1 MTKIFANNKYQKKEE
16 KINIDIMKRFL
27 AARQNI
33 DANAKALYQ
42 CLEYQRDDIDAV
54 VLDMDNLSSI
64 KTILESSE
72 LSYYLLD
79 IENRIDGEKTNNLV
93 LIYPNE
99 QREIFFGLQDE
110 LSFGGRIV
118 EYKDF
123 SYSESMAMKD
133 FLKAADVKYIASA
146 DNDGKIKF
154 MASEKDEEIIA
165 AALRNVQDEIPG
177 NEDYFISKNICWG
190 HAIEQASNVINYDGG
205 PAFIGREGGTGGI
218 KLDEYGAV
226 VMTTKGSRF
235 ISRNSKD
242 FDRKVVN
249 AILNDIDGASAPVNV
264 FYGDIV
270 NDIAGDMT
278 RRAAKENVKI
288 MTKKQALSEL
298 ELESLPDFLEIGK
311 MLEDVDGYSEQK
323 KEALYSLTRMV
334 ICREQTLEDIKEY
347 KVSKADKQ
355 KYMEMHE
362 EKVNAFAE
370 KFGEKEILI
379 GDISKEEERRDDR

>member
-1 MTKIFANNKYQKKEE
+1 MS
-16 KINIDIMKRFL
+16 NIDIMKRFL

-33 DANAKALYQ
+33 NKNAQRLYQ
-42 CLEYQRDDIDAV
+42 CLEYQRCDIDAV
-54 VLDMDNLSSI
+54 VLDIDNIGSI
-64 KTILESSE
+64 KAILESSE
-72 LSYYLLD
+72 LSYYLLN
-79 IENRIDGEKTNNLV
+79 IESRVDGKKTNNLV

-99 QREIFFGLQDE
+99 QREIFFELQDE
-110 LSFGGRIV
+110 LSFGGRIFG
-118 EYKDF
+118 YKGF
-123 SYSESMAMKD
+123 SYSESVAMKD
-133 FLKAADVKYIASA
+133 FLKAADVKYLASS
-146 DNDGKIKF
+146 DSDGKIKF
-154 MASEKDEEIIA
+154 IVSEKDKEAITE
-165 AALRNVQDEIPG
+165 ALRNVQDEIPG
-177 NEDYFISKNICWG
+177 NEDYFISKNICWE
-190 HAIEQASNVINYDGG
+190 HAIEASNVINYDGG

-249 AILNDIDGASAPVNV
+249 AILNDIDGASAPVKV

-311 MLEDVDGYSEQK
+311 MLEDIDGYSEQK
-323 KEALYSLTRMV
+323 KEALYSLARMV

-362 EKVNAFAE
+362 ENVNAFAE

-379 GDISKEEERRDDR
+379 GDVSKEEERRDDR

>member
-1 MTKIFANNKYQKKEE
+1 MS
-16 KINIDIMKRFL
+16 NIDIMKRFL

-235 ISRNSKD
+235 ISRNS
-242 FDRKVVN
+242 
-249 AILNDIDGASAPVNV
+249 
-264 FYGDIV
+264 
-270 NDIAGDMT
+270 
-278 RRAAKENVKI
+278 
-288 MTKKQALSEL
+288 
-298 ELESLPDFLEIGK
+298 
-311 MLEDVDGYSEQK
+311 
-323 KEALYSLTRMV
+323 
-334 ICREQTLEDIKEY
+334 
-347 KVSKADKQ
+347 
-355 KYMEMHE
+355 
-362 EKVNAFAE
+362 
-370 KFGEKEILI
+370 
-379 GDISKEEERRDDR
+379 

>member
-1 MTKIFANNKYQKKEE
+1 MS
-16 KINIDIMKRFL
+16 NIDIMKRFL

-33 DANAKALYQ
+33 DENAKALYQ

-54 VLDMDNLSSI
+54 VLDIDNLGSI

-72 LSYYLLD
+72 LSYYLLN
-79 IENRIDGEKTNNLV
+79 IESRVDGEKTNNLV

-99 QREIFFGLQDE
+99 EREIFFGLQDE
-110 LSFGGRIV
+110 
-118 EYKDF
+118 
-123 SYSESMAMKD
+123 
-133 FLKAADVKYIASA
+133 DVIA
-146 DNDGKIKF
+146 
-154 MASEKDEEIIA
+154 E
-165 AALRNVQDEIPG
+165 ALRNVQNEIPG

-249 AILNDIDGASAPVNV
+249 AILNDIDGASAPVKV

-298 ELESLPDFLEIGK
+298 ELESLPDFLELGK
-311 MLEDVDGYSEQK
+311 MLEDIDGYSEQK
-323 KEALYSLTRMV
+323 KEALYSLARMV

-355 KYMEMHE
+355 KYIEIHE
-362 EKVNAFAE
+362 ENVNAFAE

-379 GDISKEEERRDDR
+379 GDASKEEERRDDR

>member
-1 MTKIFANNKYQKKEE
+1 M
-16 KINIDIMKRFL
+16 
-27 AARQNI
+27 
-33 DANAKALYQ
+33 
-42 CLEYQRDDIDAV
+42 
-54 VLDMDNLSSI
+54 
-64 KTILESSE
+64 
-72 LSYYLLD
+72 SYYLLD

-249 AILNDIDGASAPVNV
+249 AILNDIDGASAPVKV

-379 GDISKEEERRDDR
+379 GDISKEEER

>member
-1 MTKIFANNKYQKKEE
+1 MS
-16 KINIDIMKRFL
+16 NIDIMKRFL

-54 VLDMDNLSSI
+54 VLDMDNIASI
-64 KTILESSE
+64 KAILESSE

-79 IENRIDGEKTNNLV
+79 IESRIDGEKTNNLV

-110 LSFGGRIV
+110 LSFGGRVV

-123 SYSESMAMKD
+123 SYSESVAMKD
-133 FLKAADVKYIASA
+133 FLKAADVRYLASS
-146 DNDGKIKF
+146 DSDGKIKF
-154 MASEKDEEIIA
+154 MVSEKDKETA
-165 AALRNVQDEIPG
+165 AEALRNVQDEVPG

-235 ISRNSKD
+235 VSRNSKD

-249 AILNDIDGASAPVNV
+249 AILNDIDGASAPVKV

-270 NDIAGDMT
+270 NDIASDMT

-323 KEALYSLTRMV
+323 KEALYSLARMV

-362 EKVNAFAE
+362 EKVNAFTEKFAE
-370 KFGEKEILI
+370 KFEEKEILI
-379 GDISKEEERRDDR
+379 GDVSKEEERRDDR

>member
-1 MTKIFANNKYQKKEE
+1 MS
-16 KINIDIMKRFL
+16 NIDIMKRFL

-165 AALRNVQDEIPG
+165 AALRNVQDEIPV

-249 AILNDIDGASAPVNV
+249 AILNDIDGASAPVKV

>member
-1 MTKIFANNKYQKKEE
+1 MPSSFSIQTIY
-16 KINIDIMKRFL
+16 IMKRFL

-311 MLEDVDGYSEQK
+311 MHEDVDGYSEQK

>member
-1 MTKIFANNKYQKKEE
+1 
-16 KINIDIMKRFL
+16 MKRFL

-249 AILNDIDGASAPVNV
+249 AILNDIDGASVPVKV